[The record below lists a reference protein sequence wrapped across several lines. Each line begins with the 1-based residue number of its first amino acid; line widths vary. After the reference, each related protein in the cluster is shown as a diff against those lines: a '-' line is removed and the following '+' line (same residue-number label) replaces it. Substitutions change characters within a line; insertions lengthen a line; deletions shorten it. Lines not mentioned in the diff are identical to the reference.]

1 MKKANKMQIEGTVR
15 HVGQTESVGSNGFQ
29 KRLIVVET
37 ADKYDNLCPIEFKKD
52 KCALLDQV
60 TVGQRVTVDVNI
72 GGREYN
78 GRYFP
83 SITGWKVTVAER
95 MQPTKMEPV
104 PNVPDPIS
112 TDDDDEIPF

>member
-1 MKKANKMQIEGTVR
+1 MQIEGTVR

-29 KRLIVVET
+29 KRLLVVET

-60 TVGQRVTVDVNI
+60 TAGQRVTVDVNI

-78 GRYFP
+78 GRYFA
-83 SITGWKVTVAER
+83 SITGWKVAVAER
-95 MQPTKMEPV
+95 MQPPTNIPV
-104 PNVPDPIS
+104 SNVPEPIS
-112 TDDDDEIPF
+112 PDGDILPF

>member
-1 MKKANKMQIEGTVR
+1 MQIEGTVR

-29 KRLIVVET
+29 KRLLVVET
-37 ADKYDNLCPIEFKKD
+37 SDKYDNLCPIEFKKD
-52 KCALLDQV
+52 KCVLLDQV
-60 TVGQRVTVDVNI
+60 TVGQRVTVEVNI

-95 MQPTKMEPV
+95 MQPPATIPV
-104 PNVPDPIS
+104 SNVPEPIS
-112 TDDDDEIPF
+112 PDGDDLPF

>member
-1 MKKANKMQIEGTVR
+1 MQIEGTVR

-29 KRLIVVET
+29 KRLLVVET

-78 GRYFP
+78 GRYFA

-95 MQPTKMEPV
+95 MQPPANIPV
-104 PNVPDPIS
+104 SNVPDPIS
-112 TDDDDEIPF
+112 HDGDSLPF

>member
-1 MKKANKMQIEGTVR
+1 MQIEGTIR

-29 KRLIVVET
+29 KRLLVVET

-83 SITGWKVTVAER
+83 SINGWKVAVAER
-95 MQPTKMEPV
+95 MQPPKMEPV
-104 PNVPDPIS
+104 SSAPEPVAGG
-112 TDDDDEIPF
+112 DDDLLPF